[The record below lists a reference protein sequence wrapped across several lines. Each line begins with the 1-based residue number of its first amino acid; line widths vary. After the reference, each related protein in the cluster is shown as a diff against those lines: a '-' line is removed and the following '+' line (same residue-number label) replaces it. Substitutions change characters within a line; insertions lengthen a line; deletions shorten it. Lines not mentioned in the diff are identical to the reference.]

1 MSDTVR
7 VSSNAVSDIYY
18 AVFSVKGTLEALDKA
33 LGDELNGAGNSW
45 KDLRYKSLQVMY
57 NELHEGIVRTAHPA
71 DEYMARL
78 KRIKDAII
86 GYSNDD

>member
-1 MSDTVR
+1 MLS
-7 VSSNAVSDIYY
+7 AIFIML
-18 AVFSVKGTLEALDKA
+18 FSA
-33 LGDELNGAGNSW
+33 
-45 KDLRYKSLQVMY
+45 LRYKSLQVMY
-57 NELHEGIVRTAHPA
+57 NELHEGIVRTAHRA